1 MLHIQTVVV
10 TDVSRP
16 YRQRA
21 LPLRSVQQT
30 GNYVY
35 VYSLYSKS
43 ISATL
48 HVVVVDMLLSTTV
61 NKCVMR
67 SRNIVNVTATW
78 LC

>member
-21 LPLRSVQQT
+21 QPLRSVQQR

-35 VYSLYSKS
+35 SLHSKS